1 MLTQLNTSI
10 GATTTEENIL
20 SGDLLEIPE
29 EPMVYEIG
37 LNASATGLVIDVYVG
52 PVAVAASLI
61 PLIKA
66 TAPIYPEDFV
76 LQFGVLG
83 GQRVKVRV
91 RNTTAGALT
100 LLTSVKGTPV
110 TL

>member
-1 MLTQLNTSI
+1 MLSQLENSI

-29 EPMVYEIG
+29 EAMIYQVG
-37 LNASATGLVIDVYVG
+37 LNASATGLIIDVYVG
-52 PVAVAASLI
+52 PVAIAASLI

-66 TAPIYPEDFV
+66 TAPIAEDFV
-76 LQFGVLG
+76 LEFGVLP
-83 GQRVKVRV
+83 GQRVKIRV

-110 TL
+110 SL